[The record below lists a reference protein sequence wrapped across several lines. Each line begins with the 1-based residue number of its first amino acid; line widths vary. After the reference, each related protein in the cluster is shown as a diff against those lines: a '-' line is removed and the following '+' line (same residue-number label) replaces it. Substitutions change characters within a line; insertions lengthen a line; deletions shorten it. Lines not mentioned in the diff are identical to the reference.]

1 MTSLRNRNAISML
14 RICSRFMILWHMVF
28 SLDGACMVD

>member
-1 MTSLRNRNAISML
+1 MTASRSRNSISGL
-14 RICSRFMILWHMVF
+14 RICSRFMILWPMVF